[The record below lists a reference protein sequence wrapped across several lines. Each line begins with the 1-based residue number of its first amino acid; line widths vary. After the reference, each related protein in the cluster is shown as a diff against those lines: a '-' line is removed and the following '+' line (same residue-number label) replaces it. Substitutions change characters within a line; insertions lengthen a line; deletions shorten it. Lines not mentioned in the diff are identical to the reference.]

1 MFVLVYINEGNN
13 VKRFND
19 RKSYLPKDII
29 NNYNVISNEKNFF
42 DQAIDSGTK
51 RYEEIR
57 KLTTGR
63 SEGHITGSLLDYD
76 YVKDHYRLI
85 AVDSSRQ
92 IRLIADPKSIQQ
104 IKFVGQL
111 KKLDANDNPTDAGN
125 NHQSMFVL
133 TILEKMIETK
143 LKFSEGSVTVL

>member
-13 VKRFND
+13 AKRFND
-19 RKSYLPKDII
+19 RKSYLPKGII

-42 DQAIDSGTK
+42 DQAIDSGIK

-63 SEGHITGSLLDYD
+63 SEDHITGSLLDYD

-85 AVDSSRQ
+85 PVDSSRQ